1 MKAPLPANE
10 TERLEAL
17 RRYDILDSEAERD
30 FDDITLLA
38 SHICGTPI
46 ALISLLD
53 ENRQWFKSKVG
64 LTQSETSRDIA
75 FCAHGILQPEVF
87 EVTDALAD
95 ERFSTNPLVT
105 GEPKIR
111 FYAGSPLI
119 TPDGH
124 ALGMLC
130 VNDRVPRELSPAQKT
145 ALEALSRQ
153 VVAQLELRHNVK
165 ELERSLAERKQIEEA
180 LQQQVTERERI
191 DEVMRESEERFS
203 SAFEEAP
210 IGIALVSPE
219 GRWLRVNRAL
229 CDLVGYSEAELLT
242 RSFQDIT
249 YPEDLEADL
258 ENVRRMIAGEIRS
271 YQMEKRYVHH
281 RGHLVLVSL
290 NVSLV
295 RDGQGRP
302 RYFISQIQD
311 ITARKQVEFEL
322 LRAKEAAEA
331 ASRAKSE
338 FLANMSHE
346 IRTPMNGII
355 GMTVLVL
362 DTTLDREQ
370 REYLDMAKSS
380 ADALLGLINN
390 ILDFSK
396 IEAGKFELEAID
408 FSLRDSIQ
416 DIFKPLVL
424 RGKQKGLELRVE
436 IADEVRDHLIGDS
449 LRLRQIL
456 INFADNALKFTERG
470 SIVVKVAAEAENE
483 GQQCLH
489 FSIEDTGIG
498 IPTEKQEAIFEAF
511 AQVDG
516 STTRNYGGT
525 GLGLAIVSQL
535 VEQMRGKIWIEST
548 VGKGTTFHFT
558 AWFSVAQ
565 ASRLPSLA
573 SPHAAPARRGVGPTD
588 SEIPETCV
596 NGGLRILLAED
607 NLINRA
613 LATGILV
620 KLGHSLVHAGNGR
633 EAVEGVARQTFD
645 LILMDVQMP
654 EMDGFEATRR
664 IRELEET
671 NGGHTTIVAMTAHA
685 MIGDDERC
693 LAAGMDD
700 YISKPLEKKKLL
712 AILAKGVSK
721 KSSISSL
728 RPEVTMKGETISAA
742 LPIFSPAN

>member
-53 ENRQWFKSKVG
+53 ENRQWFKSKIG
-64 LTQSETSRDIA
+64 MAESETSRDVA

-130 VNDRVPRELSPAQKT
+130 VNDRIPRELSPAQKT

-180 LQQQVTERERI
+180 LQRQVTERKKI

-203 SAFEEAP
+203 TAFEQAP
-210 IGIALVSPE
+210 IGIALVSPD

-242 RSFQDIT
+242 RTFQDIT

-258 ENVRRMIAGEIRS
+258 DNLRRMIAGEIRS
-271 YQMEKRYVHH
+271 YQVEKRYVHH
-281 RGHLVLVSL
+281 RGHLVLVWL

-295 RDGQGRP
+295 RDGQDRP

-311 ITARKQVEFEL
+311 ITARKQVELEL
-322 LRAKEAAEA
+322 LGAKEAAEA

-355 GMTVLVL
+355 GMTELVL

-416 DIFKPLVL
+416 DMFKPLVL
-424 RGKQKGLELRVE
+424 RGKQKGLELRIE
-436 IADEVRDHLIGDS
+436 IAAEVREHLIGDS

-470 SIVVKVAAEAENE
+470 SIVVKVAAEAEDE
-483 GQQCLH
+483 GEQCLH

-498 IPTEKQEAIFEAF
+498 IPAEKQEAIFEAF

-525 GLGLAIVSQL
+525 GLGLAIASQL

-548 VGKGTTFHFT
+548 LGKGTTFHFT

-573 SPHAAPARRGVGPTD
+573 SP
-588 SEIPETCV
+588 
-596 NGGLRILLAED
+596 
-607 NLINRA
+607 LINFA
-613 LATGILV
+613 DNAQ
-620 KLGHSLVHAGNGR
+620 S
-633 EAVEGVARQTFD
+633 
-645 LILMDVQMP
+645 
-654 EMDGFEATRR
+654 
-664 IRELEET
+664 
-671 NGGHTTIVAMTAHA
+671 
-685 MIGDDERC
+685 
-693 LAAGMDD
+693 
-700 YISKPLEKKKLL
+700 
-712 AILAKGVSK
+712 
-721 KSSISSL
+721 
-728 RPEVTMKGETISAA
+728 RP
-742 LPIFSPAN
+742 